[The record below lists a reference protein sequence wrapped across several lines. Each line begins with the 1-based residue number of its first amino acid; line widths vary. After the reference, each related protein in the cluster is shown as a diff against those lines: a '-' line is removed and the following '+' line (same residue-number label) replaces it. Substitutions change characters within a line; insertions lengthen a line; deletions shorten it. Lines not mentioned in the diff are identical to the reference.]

1 MSRDPMKQDN
11 VSSIA
16 SSIAAVDRQTP
27 FIRGFL
33 KTWAE
38 RTPESVAIAAPGR
51 RPLTYR
57 RLRAQV
63 EYVALN
69 ATGTGRGDRVAM
81 IFPNG
86 PEMPTSFLGVAAAM
100 TCALN
105 PEYRADEFAFYL
117 AHLRAK
123 ALIIQFVVDSLARSI
138 AKARSIPIIELR
150 PAPEQ
155 EAGIFTFHGER
166 PGLPVRSHENHG
178 LGTINGSNSPRTAG

>member
-1 MSRDPMKQDN
+1 MKQDN

-16 SSIAAVDRQTP
+16 SSIAAVDHRTP

-69 ATGTGRGDRVAM
+69 ATGIGRGDRVAM

-100 TCALN
+100 TWAPLN

-117 AHLRAK
+117 ADLRAK
-123 ALIIQFVVDSLARSI
+123 ANQFVVDSLARSI
-138 AKARSIPIIELR
+138 AKAQSIPIIELR